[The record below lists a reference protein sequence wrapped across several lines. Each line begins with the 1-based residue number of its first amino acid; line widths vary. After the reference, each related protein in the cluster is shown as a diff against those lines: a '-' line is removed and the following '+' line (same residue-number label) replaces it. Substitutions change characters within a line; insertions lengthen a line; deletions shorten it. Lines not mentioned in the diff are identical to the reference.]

1 MPILARFWIVVV
13 KIMTMTMV
21 MMVMMMVMMMM
32 MMMVMAYQ
40 EVLTCCR
47 SCTSSA
53 ARDNFGTRP
62 TQNIVIM
69 IMILIVI
76 MIVMLIMIM
85 MLPLIYLGHPFAK
98 ARYLSDSVNK
108 GIFEFFFE
116 MLLFNFFNNKKS
128 GFI

>member
-1 MPILARFWIVVV
+1 MLARSCIVVV
-13 KIMTMTMV
+13 KIMTMI
-21 MMVMMMVMMMM
+21 MMMVI
-32 MMMVMAYQ
+32 VMAHQ

-47 SCTSSA
+47 SCISSA

-69 IMILIVI
+69 IMIVM

-108 GIFEFFFE
+108 GIFEVFFRNITFE
-116 MLLFNFFNNKKS
+116 FFQ
-128 GFI
+128 

>member
-1 MPILARFWIVVV
+1 
-13 KIMTMTMV
+13 
-21 MMVMMMVMMMM
+21 MVMMMVMVMV
-32 MMMVMAYQ
+32 MVMAMMRVMAHQ

-62 TQNIVIM
+62 TRNIVIM
-69 IMILIVI
+69 IMIVM

-108 GIFEFFFE
+108 RIFEV
-116 MLLFNFFNNKKS
+116 LRS
-128 GFI
+128 